1 MPLPTDTVILMHS
14 RTGRQ
19 VLRTFISFSG
29 LQSAETQVHSYTLHR
44 LLYIYFPN
52 QIQNPK
58 PYFQNSVTFS
68 PSVHK
73 INHKQHLEGTN
84 MSDLTA
90 THCGCNNTNTANNGC
105 GCGSWIWILIL
116 LSCCGNNDGCGC
128 GNGFFGNNGLF
139 GGNDNN
145 CCSWIWILILLSCCC
160 GN

>member
-1 MPLPTDTVILMHS
+1 MQFGCFFPIHIAILP
-14 RTGRQ
+14 
-19 VLRTFISFSG
+19 
-29 LQSAETQVHSYTLHR
+29 QSNICFKYPLHR
-44 LLYIYFPN
+44 NHALAKCLPQNACCLLTDKCKMIFL
-52 QIQNPK
+52 K
-58 PYFQNSVTFS
+58 NSVTIS
-68 PSVHK
+68 PSGHK

-116 LSCCGNNDGCGC
+116 LSCCGNNGDGCGC
-128 GNGFFGNNGLF
+128 GNGFFGNGFF

-160 GN
+160 NN